1 MAIAIRWRSLTPI
14 MIEVRRL
21 AGEAARPHLAD
32 LARLR
37 IRVFRE
43 FPYLYDGAESYEQ
56 EYLESYAASERS
68 VIVVALSEGEVIGV
82 STGLPLSEAGSAFRE
97 PFERQGID
105 VATVFYLGE
114 SVLDPGFRGQGIGHR
129 FFDEREAHAAEHGF
143 AITTF
148 CAVERPIDHPLKPD
162 DYRSHDAFWSKR
174 GYVLRSD
181 LHARL
186 AWKQIDAEA
195 DVENVLTF
203 RARGDLR

>member
-1 MAIAIRWRSLTPI
+1 

-21 AGEAARPHLAD
+21 AGDAVRPHLAD

-43 FPYLYDGAESYEQ
+43 FPYLYDGTESYEQ
-56 EYLESYAASERS
+56 EYLESYAASGRS
-68 VIVVALSEGEVIGV
+68 VIVVALSDGEVIGV
-82 STGLPLSEAGSAFRE
+82 STGLPLAEADPAFRA
-97 PFERQGID
+97 PFEGQGID
-105 VATVFYLGE
+105 IGTVFYLGE
-114 SVLDPGFRGQGIGHR
+114 SVLDPRFRGQGIGHR

-143 AITTF
+143 AITIF
-148 CAVERPIDHPLKPD
+148 CAVERPTDHPLKPEG
-162 DYRSHDAFWSKR
+162 YRPHDVFWSKR
-174 GYVLRSD
+174 GYVPRPD

-203 RARGDLR
+203 RVRGDLR